1 MNIYIRIEIR
11 RRELEG
17 RLLLA
22 LAAAE
27 RGHDV
32 LLGDLDAL
40 LSHRLWL
47 RPGIFHDKSLTPTSG
62 KIALHR
68 RLAAAGFLVTSQ
80 DEEHGLGDATY
91 DAFAQRRFGPE
102 TLHTATAAFCWGPHD
117 RDALIEMYSEH
128 ADRFS
133 MSGSPRVDLWRPE
146 FRRRRPP
153 MRPAGVEGDRPI
165 VLVAPGSRPFI
176 PHPFWVAM
184 EDLRPRQFRSHD
196 DDREWGHYRKFA
208 EAYQYVGRL
217 VRGIRLAAHTFPET
231 VFVVRP
237 HPKSPDGAWEAVLG
251 DSENVRV
258 AREGDAVGPW
268 LAGASA
274 LIHNGS
280 TTAAEASM
288 MGVPVISFQP
298 HGERADRFTNRLGIV
313 AQDEDE
319 LLAHIATARGSRTI
333 SRDDR
338 TRDEAVLATRLS
350 VDTDQL
356 SADRIIDVW
365 ETAGDVGLSRPN
377 RLPLAR
383 AAASAHRR
391 IGIVRGEIRQMFRSM
406 EADRVAGFDVTP
418 KFPALTTDAV
428 AGLVDGLRR
437 ATGRFEDVRV
447 SRIEGRLLHV
457 HRL

>member
-1 MNIYIRIEIR
+1 VNIYIRIEIR

-102 TLHTATAAFCWGPHD
+102 TLHTATTAFCWGPHD
-117 RDALIEMYSEH
+117 RDALVEMYSEH

-153 MRPAGVEGDRPI
+153 MRPVDVEGDRPI

-217 VRGIRLAAHTFPET
+217 VRGIRLAAHAFPET

-251 DSENVRV
+251 SAENIIVT
-258 AREGDAVGPW
+258 REGDAAGPW
-268 LAGASA
+268 LDAARA

-280 TTAAEASM
+280 TTAAEAAM
-288 MGVPVISFQP
+288 MGVPVVSFQP
-298 HGERADRFTNRLGIV
+298 QGERSDRFTNRVGAV
-313 AQDEDE
+313 ARDEDE
-319 LLAHIATARGSRTI
+319 LLALIAGARDGRATTSA
-333 SRDDR
+333 DADR
-338 TRDEAVLATRLS
+338 RVLEERLS
-350 VDTDQL
+350 VDPERL
-356 SADRIIDVW
+356 SADRIVDVW
-365 ETAGDVGLSRPN
+365 EAAEQPGLGRPN
-377 RLPLAR
+377 RL
-383 AAASAHRR
+383 AAASAASRAHRR
-391 IGIVRGEIRQMFRSM
+391 VGTVRAGVRRTLRGGSPRRSIGID
-406 EADRVAGFDVTP
+406 ATP
-418 KFPALTTDAV
+418 KFPPLTTDAITEL
-428 AGLVDGLRR
+428 ADGLRR
-437 ATGRFEDVRV
+437 ALGRFDGVDVTLVGRRLV
-447 SRIEGRLLHV
+447 RIRP
-457 HRL
+457 R